1 MDNPQ
6 HPNSIAQWSQRL
18 VPTTERTERLLRDVA
33 NDTASRGSAE
43 PPSDSPDESPNQ
55 TPPPSSSA
63 ALPGERLLLSIS
75 RMAMAC
81 EFEVLLNQY
90 QYPQGADR
98 AIEALDLVEQLEAR
112 LSVYRPH
119 SDLSLLNRFGSKRP
133 IPLSSDTLTVL
144 QLAQDIH
151 AWTGGAFDITAGK
164 LSEVWGFSR
173 RQGAMPTAEQIAVA
187 LQQVGSQLV
196 ELDVAQRQARL
207 LREGVQLNPGAIGKG
222 YALDRVAQHLAA
234 AEIGDYMLHGG
245 LSSVVARGQRHHPLT
260 GGGWLVSLRHP
271 WRLEQVLGT
280 IRLRDAALGTS
291 GSGKQFFHFGGQRY
305 SHIIDPRSG
314 WPAQGVLSATV
325 ICRSGAIAD
334 ALATA
339 LFVMGQAAAQQFCA
353 EHPQIG
359 AILVVASQRSDSP
372 RIEAYNLTEEDWT
385 AEQLPSSVR

>member
-1 MDNPQ
+1 MNNPR
-6 HPNSIAQWSQRL
+6 PSNSLAEWLQRL
-18 VPTTERTERLLRDVA
+18 APGPVTKTAPLSGDAA
-33 NDTASRGSAE
+33 NDLPAQVPVKIADET
-43 PPSDSPDESPNQ
+43 PSEARR
-55 TPPPSSSA
+55 PSSSA
-63 ALPGERLLLSIS
+63 AVSSERLLLSIS
-75 RMAMAC
+75 RSAMAC

-119 SDLSLLNRFGSKRP
+119 SDLSLLNRFGSAWP
-133 IPLSSDTLTVL
+133 IPLSSDTLTLL

-151 AWTGGAFDITAGK
+151 GWTGGAFDITAGK

-173 RQGAMPTAEQIAVA
+173 RQGVMPTTEQIAHA

-196 ELDVAQRQARL
+196 ELDVAQSQGRL
-207 LREGVQLNPGAIGKG
+207 SREGVQTNPGAIGKG
-222 YALDRVAQHLAA
+222 YALDRAAQHLTVSGI
-234 AEIGDYMLHGG
+234 EDYMLHGG
-245 LSSVVARGQRHHPLT
+245 LSSVVARGQRHHPLV

-291 GSGKQFFHFGGQRY
+291 GSGKQFFHFGGRRY

-339 LFVMGQAAAQQFCA
+339 LFVMGPEAAQRFCA
-353 EHPQIG
+353 EHAQVG
-359 AILVVASQRSDSP
+359 AILVLASERAASP
-372 RIEAYNLTEEDWT
+372 RIETYNLTDDTWT
-385 AEQLPSSVR
+385 AEHLPGGVG

>member
-1 MDNPQ
+1 MNNPQ
-6 HPNSIAQWSQRL
+6 YSNSLAEWSQRL
-18 VPTTERTERLLRDVA
+18 APTTERLTRDA
-33 NDTASRGSAE
+33 AHATPTGAMPTGDAPTGELAE
-43 PPSDSPDESPNQ
+43 PPNKVPDA
-55 TPPPSSSA
+55 TGLA
-63 ALPGERLLLSIS
+63 ALPSERLLLSVS

-81 EFEVLLNQY
+81 EFEVLLNQH
-90 QYPQGADR
+90 QYPQGTDR

-119 SDLSLLNRFGSKRP
+119 SDLSLLNRFGSTRP
-133 IPLSSDTLTVL
+133 IPLSSDTLSML

-173 RQGAMPTAEQIAVA
+173 RQGVMPAAEQIADA

-196 ELDVAQRQARL
+196 ELDADQRQARL
-207 LREGVQLNPGAIGKG
+207 LRDGVQLNPGAIGKG
-222 YALDRVAQHLAA
+222 YALDRAAQHLASA
-234 AEIGDYMLHGG
+234 GIGDYMLHGG

-271 WRLEQVLGT
+271 WRLEQILGT

-353 EHPQIG
+353 EHSQVG
-359 AILVVASQRSDSP
+359 AILVVASERSDRP
-372 RIEAYNLTEEDWT
+372 RIETYNLTSEEWT
-385 AEQLPSSVR
+385 AAQLPSSVR